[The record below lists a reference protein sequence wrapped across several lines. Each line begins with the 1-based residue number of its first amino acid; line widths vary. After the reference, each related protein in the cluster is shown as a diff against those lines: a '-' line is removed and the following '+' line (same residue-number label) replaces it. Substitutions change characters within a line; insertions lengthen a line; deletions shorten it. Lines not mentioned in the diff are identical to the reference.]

1 MLRHGSIAPPP
12 GFVQCQYPF
21 QTWRD
26 MGKGAVNLHGHSHG
40 KLKPLH
46 CKFDIGVDAR
56 DFRPVQQADIV
67 AKPPRAKQ
75 SQ

>member
-1 MLRHGSIAPPP
+1 
-12 GFVQCQYPF
+12 
-21 QTWRD
+21 
-26 MGKGAVNLHGHSHG
+26 MGKGAVNLHGHSYG

-46 CKFDIGVDAR
+46 CKFDIAVDAR